1 MENSQRNSQ
10 ALTSLSPK
18 LNLVPTV
25 VFSMPT
31 DICTIERVDVSVAQ
45 LAQRFENIIALA
57 PVRDLKQLLSSPPP
71 SNHFQISAPERNA
84 TAVDAYQL
92 EVETAALIRAAEDI
106 LTLTRSLKEMWLFGQ
121 LDTIG
126 ESKFNERTEEA
137 ARGVLEGL
145 QKVVEMREKGLN
157 PDAGIRS

>member
-10 ALTSLSPK
+10 SLTSLSPK
-18 LNLVPTV
+18 LNLFPIV
-25 VFSMPT
+25 VFSIPT

-57 PVRDLKQLLSSPPP
+57 P
-71 SNHFQISAPERNA
+71 ISAPERNA

-145 QKVVEMREKGLN
+145 QKVVEMREKG
-157 PDAGIRS
+157 